1 MLTEKSELEAALG
14 REDSLEPPAN
24 AETRSSR
31 QARGPGERDSLRGK
45 LAAGEPLG
53 RELLEPW
60 FQRDPELAQGWLSGL
75 TPGRCASIWRATSAY
90 THMAVHIPPRPSE

>member
-14 REDSLEPPAN
+14 SEDSLEPPAN
-24 AETRSSR
+24 AKRRSSC
-31 QARGPGERDSLRGK
+31 QARGPGESDSLRGK

-60 FQRDPELAQGWLSGL
+60 FQRDPELAQGWPSGL
-75 TPGRCASIWRATSAY
+75 PPGRLCFRLEGPFCLY
-90 THMAVHIPPRPSE
+90 TYGGAHPSLAV